1 MSPDSTHA
9 AANVTDR
16 VTDGAADRLADSL
29 AGRAADRLGF
39 SQGGYPG
46 KFTLAHHFDT
56 PEQQYGAA
64 KLGIWLFLVTEIL
77 LFSGLFCIYAIYR
90 AHHPEVFLFAHTFLD
105 KNLGATNTV
114 VLLFSSF
121 TMAWGV
127 RAAQLGQRRLLSLL
141 LLITLLCGF
150 GFLGIKGI
158 EYHHKWQHG
167 LLWGENFDYEAI
179 KNGGHSESGDA
190 ARVGDA
196 TRAGDAARVGNAP
209 ETAGDASTEM
219 RPLGE
224 GYRTPTVHSNL
235 PASALSPAGLAT
247 IVDRHAA
254 HGSLDQIPRNVHVFF
269 GIYFLMTGLHGL
281 HVIAGMIL
289 LAWLLRR
296 SLRGD
301 FGTRNYTAVDMG
313 GLYWH
318 LVDLIWIFLFPL
330 LYLIS

>member
-1 MSPDSTHA
+1 MSPDSTHVD
-9 AANVTDR
+9 ANVDA
-16 VTDGAADRLADSL
+16 GAGPNRS
-29 AGRAADRLGF
+29 
-39 SQGGYPG
+39 GYPG

-56 PEQQYGAA
+56 AQQQYGAA
-64 KLGIWLFLVTEIL
+64 KLGVWLFLVTEIL
-77 LFSGLFCIYAIYR
+77 LFSGLFCVYAIYR

-141 LLITLLCGF
+141 LLVTLLCGF

-158 EYHHKWQHG
+158 EYHHKWRHG
-167 LLWGENFDYEAI
+167 LLWGENFAYETL
-179 KNGGHSESGDA
+179 KNDGHGQNEPGAGSNAARTGDA
-190 ARVGDA
+190 AQADDA
-196 TRAGDAARVGNAP
+196 ARAGDTPEAA
-209 ETAGDASTEM
+209 EDASAEL

-281 HVIAGMIL
+281 HVIVGMVL
-289 LAWLLRR
+289 LAWLLWR

-301 FGTRNYTAVDMG
+301 FGTRNYTAVDLS

-318 LVDLIWIFLFPL
+318 LVDLIWIFLFPM

>member
-1 MSPDSTHA
+1 MSPDSTHI

-16 VTDGAADRLADSL
+16 VTDGAAGRT
-29 AGRAADRLGF
+29 AGRTGF
-39 SQGGYPG
+39 IQGGYPG

-56 PEQQYGAA
+56 PQQQYGAA

-77 LFSGLFCIYAIYR
+77 LFSGLFCAYALYR

-167 LLWGENFDYEAI
+167 LLWGEHFDYEAV

-190 ARVGDA
+190 AR
-196 TRAGDAARVGNAP
+196 AGDAP
-209 ETAGDASTEM
+209 EAAGDASAEL

-281 HVIAGMIL
+281 HVIAGMVL

-301 FGTRNYTAVDMG
+301 FGSRNYTAVDMG